1 MYKNKQKFIMDFRKW
16 TLLVAMMGVLFA
28 TAFANDENE
37 IAKNRADFM
46 KERKAYFKENIK
58 PKIDAQRTKL
68 EASISEEDKNEIARL
83 REEVMNQRL
92 IQNEFVFE
100 AHADRIKGKEVN
112 EDLRL
117 EIRAQHIVIEN
128 LLDKAKIIANKYRPE
143 IDDLL
148 EEVKVQRGELERPM
162 RYHKGEFANRKGYG
176 NRGSFD
182 GHGHEGMMGR
192 GPGHGTRGDFGIVT
206 FLLWDVNRG

>member
-1 MYKNKQKFIMDFRKW
+1 MDFKKW
-16 TLLVAMMGVLFA
+16 TLLVAMMGVLLV

-68 EASISEEDKNEIARL
+68 EASISAEDKNEIARL

-92 IQNEFVFE
+92 MQNEFVFE
-100 AHADRIKGKEVN
+100 AHADRIKGKEVD
-112 EDLRL
+112 EGLRL

-128 LLDKAKIIANKYRPE
+128 LHDQAKIIANKYRPE

-148 EEVKVQRGELERPM
+148 EEINAQRGELEGPM
-162 RYHKGEFANRKGYG
+162 RYNKGEFEARKGNG
-176 NRGSFD
+176 KRGAN
-182 GHGHEGMMGR
+182 GHGYEGMRGR
-192 GPGHGTRGDFGIVT
+192 GPGHGAPRDFGIAT